1 MIDAALIPALY
12 DLLVVARTGSVGQAA
27 ARLNKTPSA
36 VSQQLRRVRENL
48 GVELL
53 ERHGRGIRLSAAG
66 EAALPA
72 ITRLFDEAEST
83 LHLLQS
89 LSGDA
94 PTLLRIS
101 CSDYLGKALLVPA
114 MRGFAGGAIRFE
126 VTTAHSAA
134 SLRQVERGEADLAIV
149 TSREP
154 HPALEE
160 RLLFSQRFCWV
171 GPKLRKER
179 GYRERLSTEPVLRLA
194 PGSIGRAL
202 LDEFLAAEAIEP
214 VSTIDV
220 PSVSLLL
227 SYASGGVGV
236 GLAPLPAP
244 GDAVARSLWVAEAD
258 LPELPVKL
266 VRRRRFRL
274 GTSGEEFVEAL
285 AEVAKTQAG

>member
-1 MIDAALIPALY
+1 MIDPALIPALY

-36 VSQQLRRVRENL
+36 VSQQLRRVREAL

-53 ERHGRGIRLSAAG
+53 ERHGRGLRLTPAG
-66 EAALPA
+66 ESALPA
-72 ITRLFDEAEST
+72 ITRLFDEAESA

-89 LSGDA
+89 LAGDA
-94 PTLLRIS
+94 PTVLRIS

-114 MRGFAGGAIRFE
+114 MRGFAEGAIRFE

-149 TSREP
+149 TSRESP
-154 HPALEE
+154 PALEE

-171 GPKLRKER
+171 GPKQKKRAGFR
-179 GYRERLSTEPVLRLA
+179 ARLSREPVLRLA
-194 PGSIGRAL
+194 PGSVGRAL
-202 LDEFLAAEAIEP
+202 LDEFLAAENIEP

-236 GLAPLPAP
+236 GLAPRPTR
-244 GDAVARSLWVAEAD
+244 GDPVARTLWMSDAAVGD
-258 LPELPVKL
+258 LPVKL

-274 GTSGEEFVEAL
+274 GPAGEKFVEAL
-285 AEVAKTQAG
+285 AQVAKKQAR